1 MTNIDE
7 LVRSIQ
13 ADIAFLKGRI
23 ARSQRAWVKIRNRQ
37 LKKQYLLSVKQAQE
51 ARDRSATA
59 VQQHIFNAE
68 KHTRNI

>member
-37 LKKQYLLSVKQAQE
+37 LKKQYLLSVKQSWE
-51 ARDRSATA
+51 ARERPVTA
-59 VQQHIFNAE
+59 A
-68 KHTRNI
+68 R